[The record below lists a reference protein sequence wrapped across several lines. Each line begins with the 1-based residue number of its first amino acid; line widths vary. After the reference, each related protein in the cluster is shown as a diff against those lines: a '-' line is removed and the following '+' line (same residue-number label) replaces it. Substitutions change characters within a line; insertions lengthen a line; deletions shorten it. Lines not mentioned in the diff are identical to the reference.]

1 VDEGK
6 EPPLEAVGSSVGP
19 PRIRSAQSRRDK
31 IVSEIERN
39 RQGGHTVP
47 TWVLAAVLG
56 AIILGFVAV
65 LVFG

>member
-1 VDEGK
+1 VAEDR

-19 PRIRSAQSRRDK
+19 PRIRSAHSRRDK
-31 IVSEIERN
+31 IVAEIERN

-47 TWVLAAVLG
+47 TWVLAAILG
-56 AIILGFVAV
+56 AIVLGFVAI